1 MTSTGRNL
9 RWFNPREMNDT
20 TIQQLATGRSSLV
33 ANFFH
38 DVEGRIQHPAPG
50 LHWLVTGS
58 RGAGKSYFLR
68 LVETH
73 APSLLRPDAARFV
86 LLPEELPHVRAP
98 HQLIDEIRRLRSRV
112 PGAMG
117 QPAAWRADDPAKAW
131 ATSLQ
136 ALWAEVD
143 EGLLIVGVENLK
155 DLLDRAFAD
164 DLRASLLRT
173 LLLHEP
179 RIMLLA
185 TAVDGGL
192 DQNYGQRLFRQFQHH
207 PLTPWGER
215 SHRAY
220 LSARAAMQGRQ
231 ASPPQLARIDA
242 YSRFTGGNARVAA
255 LMADAILDRQDLVA
269 ASDDLNTILDWLSD
283 YYRAQLKAMP
293 ENSMLLFDALVRGGE
308 PASQT
313 QVAERVQARQNDI
326 ARAFAWLHDAGHLVS
341 QRHTG
346 EKETL
351 YRVTDRLFVQWYRMR
366 YLEPGSR
373 ASLAVMADL
382 IADTMGF
389 ADKWH
394 LAMSLT
400 EAGRHGDAAV
410 PAELGLVEAGI
421 SWADLRQGGMSQSQ
435 MLRAAQRV
443 YLADEPASASDG
455 GLGQI
460 VTLLERHAGTGTM
473 AEALDQ
479 SYRLVCAKRPPGQ
492 AALPGAELAALIK
505 ESYLLSPVEKLR
517 ALDFLATPKC
527 SAFQWG
533 GLGKTMLDD
542 IEIYEKLKPTEGQ
555 FIEGLGVVCRKA
567 WADPIPYSWDRL
579 TLMISHDGIYA
590 KSFDSE
596 LDRDLVGLAAS
607 AVSVWQWRQR
617 REVKV
622 EPGFD
627 SLLRRSEQLLLG
639 QGQAESIEQ
648 CLAALAAAWP
658 RRLRKAEVPLLV
670 GLWSLRAFALGECD
684 RNLDA
689 LEAARQA
696 VTLSDG
702 DGVPAGVE
710 AVAHQ
715 RLGWALGATDQ
726 TDQAIAAH
734 DHAVTLHLSAGNEP
748 NAAWALGQGAR
759 LRVAQVG
766 LADAVAHLARAGDL
780 QPDARHVAWQQLA
793 DAIKDRLDCQGHAAA
808 FALGCEILSAMFSQ
822 SDLDPARMLRLT
834 AVDALATNLPLDLI
848 DELIQQAPGLLRP
861 GRSDQGF
868 KDTQALLLAWTHEL
882 RLPADER
889 ALRRRRTET
898 DQGLTWDALEKEL
911 PITTR
916 WRLGISPRQTPSAQA
931 QSLAQRMLACM
942 R

>member
-1 MTSTGRNL
+1 M
-9 RWFNPREMNDT
+9 
-20 TIQQLATGRSSLV
+20 
-33 ANFFH
+33 
-38 DVEGRIQHPAPG
+38 
-50 LHWLVTGS
+50 
-58 RGAGKSYFLR
+58 
-68 LVETH
+68 
-73 APSLLRPDAARFV
+73 
-86 LLPEELPHVRAP
+86 
-98 HQLIDEIRRLRSRV
+98 
-112 PGAMG
+112 
-117 QPAAWRADDPAKAW
+117 
-131 ATSLQ
+131 
-136 ALWAEVD
+136 
-143 EGLLIVGVENLK
+143 
-155 DLLDRAFAD
+155 
-164 DLRASLLRT
+164 
-173 LLLHEP
+173 
-179 RIMLLA
+179 
-185 TAVDGGL
+185 
-192 DQNYGQRLFRQFQHH
+192 
-207 PLTPWGER
+207 
-215 SHRAY
+215 
-220 LSARAAMQGRQ
+220 
-231 ASPPQLARIDA
+231 
-242 YSRFTGGNARVAA
+242 
-255 LMADAILDRQDLVA
+255 
-269 ASDDLNTILDWLSD
+269 
-283 YYRAQLKAMP
+283 
-293 ENSMLLFDALVRGGE
+293 
-308 PASQT
+308 
-313 QVAERVQARQNDI
+313 
-326 ARAFAWLHDAGHLVS
+326 
-341 QRHTG
+341 
-346 EKETL
+346 
-351 YRVTDRLFVQWYRMR
+351 
-366 YLEPGSR
+366 
-373 ASLAVMADL
+373 
-382 IADTMGF
+382 
-389 ADKWH
+389 
-394 LAMSLT
+394 
-400 EAGRHGDAAV
+400 
-410 PAELGLVEAGI
+410 
-421 SWADLRQGGMSQSQ
+421 
-435 MLRAAQRV
+435 
-443 YLADEPASASDG
+443 
-455 GLGQI
+455 
-460 VTLLERHAGTGTM
+460 
-473 AEALDQ
+473 
-479 SYRLVCAKRPPGQ
+479 
-492 AALPGAELAALIK
+492 
-505 ESYLLSPVEKLR
+505 
-517 ALDFLATPKC
+517 
-527 SAFQWG
+527 
-533 GLGKTMLDD
+533 
-542 IEIYEKLKPTEGQ
+542 
-555 FIEGLGVVCRKA
+555 
-567 WADPIPYSWDRL
+567 
-579 TLMISHDGIYA
+579 
-590 KSFDSE
+590 
-596 LDRDLVGLAAS
+596 GLAAS

-766 LADAVAHLARAGDL
+766 LAHAVAHLARAGDL
-780 QPDARHVAWQQLA
+780 QPDARHHAWQQLA

-834 AVDALATNLPLDLI
+834 AIDALEINLPLDLI
-848 DELIQQAPGLLRP
+848 DELVQQAPGLLP
-861 GRSDQGF
+861 TGRSDQGF